1 MAAIVP
7 LKPTESTHLVTVQL
21 GVRFR
26 VEPPPGAEVRR
37 ALGHEDWGLGRTSLL
52 WHVGGCCR
60 GAERGRT
67 GTRQGHAEWSRL
79 AHEHRRSWGTGCG
92 CL

>member
-26 VEPPPGAEVRR
+26 VEPPPSAEVRG
-37 ALGHEDWGLGRTSLL
+37 ALRHEDRGLGRTSLL
-52 WHVGGCCR
+52 WHVGWCCR
-60 GAERGRT
+60 GAKRGRI
-67 GTRQGHAEWSRL
+67 GTR
-79 AHEHRRSWGTGCG
+79 
-92 CL
+92 